1 MLPRFRCV
9 LILASLLSSG
19 ALLAQTEP
27 EKKDPPKPAPK
38 VQKVEEVEVKASSAV
53 DERREDT
60 ATKIVVT
67 SEEINKFGDT
77 QVLDVMKRLPGVTVT
92 NNQIRMRGLGAGY
105 TQILIDGERPPPG
118 FTLEQLSPT
127 LIERIEIIRAA
138 TAEFS
143 TQSIAGT
150 VNIVLKKKISFSQK
164 EVRVNY
170 ASGSFYKWA
179 GGNFVLADKVGDLGY
194 TLNGWGGRNTNT
206 YPFMTTEQGFNA
218 AGTQI
223 LNRATESFSDGKGT
237 HSGLSPR
244 LTWNLKGGDSL
255 NWNAVWNTWRGD
267 GVNRFKYVLA
277 EGIPV
282 PTFSSVGRYRYEGN
296 YGRTEANWI
305 KKIGDGGKLDT
316 KFSYQTNHNEN
327 ENFNDG
333 FNSQAQQNVARYNLT
348 DGTEK
353 GWGFTGKL
361 SLPLGDGHSFVTG
374 WDIGHSVRDEKNIQR
389 DTSFPNVLPLIPAFN
404 SAADYE
410 ATLEKSAVFVQD
422 EWNVTKNWSLYLG
435 LRWEG
440 LTTKSSGSNF
450 SAVKSRYDVASP
462 IMQTLY
468 RLPDRKGEQLRLA
481 LTRTYKAPGTQQLI
495 PRRFT
500 VIDNTPTTPDFSGN
514 PELQPELATGIDA
527 AYEKFWDKGASMSL
541 ALSARRINDYMRQGL
556 RFINGRWVQLPVND
570 GHADTRSIEFDTKFP
585 LQLFIPSAPPV
596 DARFNMSRNWS
607 SVDSIPGPNNRLDS
621 QTPFSATMGL
631 DYRMVGGLITAGG
644 SLTYK
649 QGGEVRTSPNQTRFI
664 TAKKDMDVYVLW
676 KAMSKLQVRLTLSN
690 VLTPSE
696 INRSTYFDANGR
708 TLRTSETPSKMN
720 VRAGLEWKF

>member
-1 MLPRFRCV
+1 MFTLSRCV
-9 LILASLLSSG
+9 LLLGVLSCILPVH
-19 ALLAQTEP
+19 AQTEA
-27 EKKDPPKPAPK
+27 EKKDAPKPAPK

-150 VNIVLKKKISFSQK
+150 VNIVLKKKVSFSQK
-164 EVRVNY
+164 ELRANY
-170 ASGSFYKWA
+170 ASGSFYKFSGA
-179 GGNFVLADKVGDLGY
+179 NFVLADKIGDLGY
-194 TLNGWGGRNTNT
+194 NVNGWAGHNTNNS
-206 YPFMTTEQGFNA
+206 PFVSTERSFDA
-218 AGTQI
+218 AGVQTV
-223 LNRATESFSDGKGT
+223 NRATESFSKG
-237 HSGLSPR
+237 SGSHGGLAPR
-244 LTWNLKGGDSL
+244 LNWNMSGGDSL
-255 NWNAVWNTWRGD
+255 NWQAVLNGWRGD
-267 GVNRFKYVLA
+267 GASRFRYVIA
-277 EGIPV
+277 EGTPP
-282 PTFSSVGRYRYEGN
+282 PTFSSMGHYRYEGS
-296 YGRTEANWI
+296 YARSELNWI
-305 KKIGDGGKLDT
+305 AKFKGGGKFDT
-316 KFSYQTNHNEN
+316 KLSFDYNRNQN

-333 FNSQAQQNVARYNLT
+333 FNPAGQQNVARYNLT
-348 DGTEK
+348 DGTSR
-353 GWGFTGKL
+353 GWTFNGKF
-361 SLPLGDGHSFVTG
+361 SQPLGDGHSFVTG

-389 DTSFPNVLPLIPAFN
+389 DTSFPGVLPLIPAFN

-410 ATLEKSAVFVQD
+410 ATLEKSAAFAQD

-440 LTTKSSGSNF
+440 LTTKSTGSNF
-450 SAVKSRYDVASP
+450 DGVKSRYDVMSP

-514 PELQPELATGIDA
+514 PDLQPELATGIDA
-527 AYEKFWDKGASMSL
+527 AYEKFWDKGASMSF
-541 ALSARRINDYMRQGL
+541 AASARRINDYMRQGL
-556 RFINGRWVQLPVND
+556 RFNNGRWVQLPVND
-570 GHADTRSIEFDTKFP
+570 GHANTRSIEFDAKFP
-585 LQLFIPSAPPV
+585 LQLFFPSAPPI
-596 DARFNMSRNWS
+596 DTRFNVNRNWS

-621 QTPFSATMGL
+621 QTPFSATLGM
-631 DYRMVGGLITAGG
+631 DYRMVGGMITAGG

-649 QGGEVRTSPNQTRFI
+649 QGGEVRTSPNQTRFV
-664 TAKKDMDVYVLW
+664 TARKDMDVYVLW
-676 KAMSKLQVRLTLSN
+676 KANAKLQLRLTLSN

-696 INRSTYFDANGR
+696 INRSTYFDANGQ
-708 TLRTSETPSKMN
+708 TLRSTDTPSKMN
-720 VRAGLEWKF
+720 VRAGVEWKF